1 MNKKLTILFILAAV
15 FAGCKKLTIPLDD
28 NHRLLEDTYQD
39 PRFGEG
45 LLMNGYTRLPTNSYN
60 FNDVATDDAVTND
73 KGTSAFATFQ
83 RIGTGQ
89 WSALNNP
96 LDRWNNGYT
105 AIVYINK
112 FLVNTDKITWSY
124 LNKNV
129 NQMFNDRMK
138 GEAYALRAY
147 HMYYL
152 LQAHGGVGANGTLLG
167 VPIVTEDLSETSD
180 FKKPRATFEQ
190 CIQQIYSDLTESE
203 KYLPLD
209 YNDVTSPAQIPA
221 KYAGF
226 DIVDYNR
233 VFGKVNRQRISA
245 NIVKGIR
252 AKAAFLAAS
261 PAFSAGTTTNWA
273 KAADFTAQA
282 LAITGGVSGIDP
294 QGALWYLAANV
305 DALNVNT
312 GNVDQKEMLWR
323 GINSSQTNT
332 IERDNFPPTL
342 FGNARVNPTQN
353 LVDAFPM
360 ANGFPITAAASG
372 YNAANPYAGR
382 DPRLARYIVT
392 NGATMSSKTILS
404 RQESGNDAVD
414 FLPTSTRTGYYMRKL
429 LREDVNLNPASTSSR
444 RHYAVHIRF
453 TELFLNYAE
462 AANEAFGPDGVGTAT
477 YSARAVI
484 AAIRKRAG
492 ISQPDAYLAT
502 ITDKDK
508 MRELIKNERRLELCF
523 EGFRFWDLR
532 RWKDP
537 LTEPAKGVLISP
549 TNAFTYRTVEN
560 RVYGNHMYYGPLPN
574 AEVLK
579 ANLVQN
585 QGY

>member
-1 MNKKLTILFILAAV
+1 MNKKIAILFILAAM
-15 FAGCKKLTIPLDD
+15 FAGCKKLTVPLDD
-28 NHRLLEDTYQD
+28 NHRTLDDIYTD
-39 PRFGEG
+39 ARFAEG

-73 KGTSAFATFQ
+73 KSTSAYGNFQ
-83 RIGTGQ
+83 RIATGQ
-89 WSALNNP
+89 WSSFNNP
-96 LDRWNNGYT
+96 LDRWNNGYL
-105 AIVYINK
+105 AITYINK
-112 FLVNTDKITWSY
+112 FLANADKVFYAANPIVNK
-124 LNKNV
+124 
-129 NQMFNDRMK
+129 MFIDRLK
-138 GEAYALRAY
+138 GEAYGLRAY

-152 LQAHGGVGANGTLLG
+152 LQAHGGIGSNGQLLG
-167 VPIVTEDLSETSD
+167 VPIFTEDLVEGSD
-180 FKKPRATFEQ
+180 LKKPRSTFEQ
-190 CIQQIYSDLTESE
+190 CVQQIYSDLTEAE
-203 KYLPLD
+203 KYLPL
-209 YNDVTSPAQIPA
+209 NFTDVTSAAQIPA
-221 KYAGF
+221 KYTGA
-226 DIVDYNR
+226 DPVDYNR
-233 VFGKVNRQRISA
+233 VFGGVAKQRMSA

-252 AKAAFLAAS
+252 AKIAFLAAS
-261 PAFSAGTTTNWA
+261 PAYSTATTTTWAIAADYTA
-273 KAADFTAQA
+273 KALD
-282 LAITGGVSGIDP
+282 IVGGLTGIDP
-294 QGALWYLAANV
+294 QGGLWYLAANV
-305 DALNVNT
+305 DPLNVVN
-312 GNVDQKEMLWR
+312 NIDQKEMLWR
-323 GINSSQTNT
+323 GTNGNQSNNL
-332 IERDNFPPTL
+332 ERDNMPPTL

-360 ANGFPITAAASG
+360 ANGYPITAAASN
-372 YNAANPYAGR
+372 YNPANPYAGR

-404 RQESGNDAVD
+404 RQEGGNDAVD

-462 AANEAFGPDGVGTAT
+462 AANEAFGPDGTGTAS

-492 ISQPDAYLAT
+492 IAQPDAYLAT
-502 ITDKDK
+502 ITTKEQ
-508 MRELIKNERRLELCF
+508 MRDLIKNERRLELCF

-537 LTEPAKGVLISP
+537 ITDPAKGVVISP
-549 TNAFTYRTVEN
+549 TSVFTYRTVEN
-560 RVYGNHMYYGPLPN
+560 RVFANHMYYGPLPN